1 METPPALPLLSAEE
15 QRVLGALMEKASTTP
30 EYYPLTLNSLV
41 AACNQKTSRN
51 PVVSYNNDTVIMILD
66 ALKKK
71 RLVSTVTGG
80 SGRVLKYKHNFAI
93 VYPVLPAE
101 VAVIC
106 VLLLR
111 GPQTSGEIN
120 VHAGRMYTFETLDEL
135 QSLLHKLA
143 KAEPPYIKQLT
154 KRPGQKESRYIHL
167 LGDTAFMDDENDTR
181 ILPASGD
188 LEIRLAT
195 VEAELAALRQEF
207 DKLMQELS

>member
-1 METPPALPLLSAEE
+1 METSPALPLLSAEE

-80 SGRVLKYKHNFAI
+80 SGRVLKYKHDFAI

-120 VHAGRMYTFETLDEL
+120 VHAGRMYTF
-135 QSLLHKLA
+135 
-143 KAEPPYIKQLT
+143 
-154 KRPGQKESRYIHL
+154 
-167 LGDTAFMDDENDTR
+167 
-181 ILPASGD
+181 
-188 LEIRLAT
+188 
-195 VEAELAALRQEF
+195 
-207 DKLMQELS
+207 